1 MNGGAIQEKAP
12 PDGAGRKTRNADDST
27 TAAARL
33 QGHCLDW
40 DDEINEAPAR
50 DGPDEG
56 EERDGGEERQDNEG
70 EPRSRPKGGAW
81 TAIADA
87 DADKLRRRCPER
99 FGRLISVWV
108 VLMREA
114 RFRRSLTV
122 ELSRSVI
129 ADRASI
135 GDRTAEYSL
144 QLLKS
149 LEMLTWKA
157 ERNRST
163 GKYNTRK
170 ITLKPA
176 VSPCAISDKN
186 AQGHRV
192 QSPCAPEGGASSAQ
206 TDTTSRGLKPPI
218 DDCNRNIPSP
228 VYSGGERYAPPRTRE
243 GSSEG
248 TARNAEAR
256 RVWLPGEYPIEGRTP

>member
-1 MNGGAIQEKAP
+1 MNGEAIQEKAP

-70 EPRSRPKGGAW
+70 EPRSRPRGGAW

-135 GDRTAEYSL
+135 GDRNVEYSL

-149 LEMLTWKA
+149 FGMLTWKA

-206 TDTTSRGLKPPI
+206 TDTTSRGLKPPL

-248 TARNAEAR
+248 TAQGEKVRI
-256 RVWLPGEYPIEGRTP
+256 WKPGEYPIEGRTP